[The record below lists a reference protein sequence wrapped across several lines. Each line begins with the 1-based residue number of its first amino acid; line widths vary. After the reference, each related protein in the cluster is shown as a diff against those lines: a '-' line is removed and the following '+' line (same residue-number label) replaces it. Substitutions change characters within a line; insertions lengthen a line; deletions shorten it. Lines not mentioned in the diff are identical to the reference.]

1 MSVRD
6 DYLATAAVAAAF
18 LAEPVVAGRWA
29 EPSALAKLS
38 TGGLAAHLSRQ
49 IVLVPG
55 ILGAEPSADPPIDLV
70 EHYNRVK
77 WRGADLDDEANLSIR
92 QSAEDMLYGGASLIA
107 TQVAGAMSVLPDLV
121 LGRPDG
127 GVRVPWTG
135 WTLTVDGFLTTR
147 LLELIVH
154 TDDLAVSVGAATP
167 EFPSS
172 AVQTVVDLLSRLAVQ
187 RHGAVNVLRALSRA
201 ERAPAT
207 IAAI

>member
-6 DYLATAAVAAAF
+6 DYLASAAVAAAF
-18 LAEPVVAGRWA
+18 LAEPAVAARWA

-38 TGGLAAHLSRQ
+38 VGGLAGHLSRQ
-49 IVLVPG
+49 IVVIPG
-55 ILGAEPSADPPIDLV
+55 VLAAPPSAAAPIDLV
-70 EHYNRVK
+70 EHYTQVK
-77 WRGADLDDEANLSIR
+77 WRGADLDEETNAGIR
-92 QSAEDMLYGGASLIA
+92 ETGETAAEPGSAAINDD
-107 TQVAGAMSVLPDLV
+107 VAAALAELPGVV
-121 LGRPDG
+121 LGRSDG
-127 GVRVPWTG
+127 GVLVPWTG

-154 TDDLAVSVGAATP
+154 TDDLAVSVGAPTP
-167 EFPSS
+167 EFPPS

-207 IAAI
+207 VAAI